1 MQVSWAWSRWA
12 SPLHVRAGGRSR
24 RPRRRE
30 LASSQRA
37 VRRRRPPPTSGGKSS
52 VRRRRRRPTGSR
64 SVLQEPERSSLQQAA
79 VEPQTQPRG
88 GWNLGDAGRER
99 RDDRKQQL
107 YGHWTGAV
115 GASACIGSEHTRKH
129 GGTRDPAGQYDD
141 GSAGTL
147 TISCRISNA
156 EPGRFEG
163 VTASKGF
170 VDFWNRVTSPTLF
183 HVLN

>member
-37 VRRRRPPPTSGGKSS
+37 VRRRWPPPTSGGKSS
-52 VRRRRRRPTGSR
+52 GRRRRRRPTGSR

-79 VEPQTQPRG
+79 VEPQT
-88 GWNLGDAGRER
+88 AG
-99 RDDRKQQL
+99 L
-107 YGHWTGAV
+107 
-115 GASACIGSEHTRKH
+115 ASLRVE
-129 GGTRDPAGQYDD
+129 YDD

-170 VDFWNRVTSPTLF
+170 VDFWNRVRSPTLF